1 MKEMKKNNNNDYTFE
16 EALLQKSTIKMDV
29 TIILDEKF
37 MEITDNH
44 VFTINK
50 YKTFDDLS
58 REERIN
64 SLKDKYL
71 EYVNK
76 NAFLKALKRL
86 KNLIKLDEKNI
97 KNQNY

>member
-1 MKEMKKNNNNDYTFE
+1 
-16 EALLQKSTIKMDV
+16 MDI
-29 TIILDEKF
+29 TIILDGRF
-37 MEITDNH
+37 MEITNNYF
-44 VFTINK
+44 FTINK
-50 YKTFDDLS
+50 YKTFVDLS

-86 KNLIKLDEKNI
+86 KSLIKLDEKNI
-97 KNQNY
+97 KN